1 MAAEWRYTKEGL
13 FELIWEGICVMRAHG
28 EGRHRD
34 GRKIDTRTAR
44 LVEQKKAERGQAGQD
59 RAGQKAKAPGG
70 LWLKFCDANGL
81 CLEERLEISPEGAP
95 VASCILSDAEGRD
108 VETNLLTPMVVQA
121 PEKEQQAVWKS
132 IWSKMLLVPYDN
144 TMWLRYE
151 AASLRA
157 GRKSYDMT
165 VMFQEDTR
173 EGLLIGAMDFDKWKN
188 AVICSATDA
197 KTLNVCSGV
206 ADWGTHDS
214 QPHGSLLGKEV
225 SSARFCILYGTDY
238 RELLE
243 AYGDLIRKERP
254 ILTWEEGV
262 PFGFNSWAGL
272 AFRLNPDNYQ
282 KTGAFLR
289 EELRPIGYE
298 NKGVNYCNLDA
309 GWSAF
314 PEEKLI
320 KLTAQLHENGQKA
333 GIYDAPFAF
342 FGKDVQEEIK
352 GVPGH
357 TFEEI
362 LLRDEKGDHLPRVD
376 GAIPYDVTHPL
387 WKEYTEYK
395 LGRFLEW
402 GYDYVKLDFMT
413 HGGMEGCHF
422 DKSVRT
428 GREAIAIGYG
438 LIDDILVKGKG
449 EKPFFISLSI
459 APLFPC
465 GYGHARR
472 FSCDAF
478 GTMEDVE
485 YVLNAQTYAWW
496 QSGRLYQYND
506 PDHIC
511 LLRSFGMERDSTQ
524 GEARARY
531 TASAIAGTVM
541 MLSDDYERE
550 EARKRTLQ
558 LAGNREINR
567 MAAAGVSFLP
577 VESNHDSAS
586 SAYTAVIGQKQY
598 LALFHWQEKEEV
610 VRVDC
615 ERAGLCQ
622 GTEYTELWSGETM
635 QDEDGFITWKAQ
647 GCDAVVLKEK

>member
-1 MAAEWRYTKEGL
+1 M
-13 FELIWEGICVMRAHG
+13 
-28 EGRHRD
+28 
-34 GRKIDTRTAR
+34 
-44 LVEQKKAERGQAGQD
+44 
-59 RAGQKAKAPGG
+59 
-70 LWLKFCDANGL
+70 
-81 CLEERLEISPEGAP
+81 
-95 VASCILSDAEGRD
+95 
-108 VETNLLTPMVVQA
+108 
-121 PEKEQQAVWKS
+121 
-132 IWSKMLLVPYDN
+132 
-144 TMWLRYE
+144 
-151 AASLRA
+151 
-157 GRKSYDMT
+157 
-165 VMFQEDTR
+165 
-173 EGLLIGAMDFDKWKN
+173 
-188 AVICSATDA
+188 
-197 KTLNVCSGV
+197 
-206 ADWGTHDS
+206 
-214 QPHGSLLGKEV
+214 
-225 SSARFCILYGTDY
+225 
-238 RELLE
+238 
-243 AYGDLIRKERP
+243 
-254 ILTWEEGV
+254 
-262 PFGFNSWAGL
+262 
-272 AFRLNPDNYQ
+272 
-282 KTGAFLR
+282 R

-298 NKGVNYCNLDA
+298 NKGVNSCNLDA

-362 LLRDEKGDHLPRVD
+362 LLRDEKGDPLPRVD

-413 HGGMEGCHF
+413 HGGMEGCHY

-577 VESNHDSAS
+577 VESNHGSAS